1 MGVSKY
7 LYKKETQMKQSE
19 VEIRSNRRTFL
30 KKGALAA
37 GAAMVGAGLFGAGK
51 VAFGQEHG
59 GGLTKGEEADAATR
73 EF

>member
-1 MGVSKY
+1 MN
-7 LYKKETQMKQSE
+7 QSE
-19 VEIRSNRRTFL
+19 VDIQSNRRPFL
-30 KKGALAA
+30 KKGALAV
-37 GAAMVGAGLFGAGK
+37 GAATLGARLFGAGK